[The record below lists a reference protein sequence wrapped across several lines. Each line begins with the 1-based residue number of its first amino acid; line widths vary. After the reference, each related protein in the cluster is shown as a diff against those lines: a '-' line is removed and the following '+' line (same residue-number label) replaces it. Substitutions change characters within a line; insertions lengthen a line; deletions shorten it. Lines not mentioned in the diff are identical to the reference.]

1 MRIVNRNALRNYHI
15 LERIEA
21 GIKLTGA
28 EVKSIRNGRVN
39 LSQSFAKIQNE
50 EVHLINAHIPPYQ
63 SGIVKNY
70 DPARSR
76 KLLLH
81 KDQIK
86 SLIGKLSAGKMAL
99 VPVAIYEKN
108 NLFKVELGLAKSKR
122 EFDKRRAAKERDHIR
137 RVEQELRGKE

>member
-1 MRIVNRNALRNYHI
+1 MRIVNRNVFRNYHI

-21 GIKLTGA
+21 GIKLTGV
-28 EVKSIRNGRVN
+28 EVKSIRASRVN
-39 LSQSFAKIQNE
+39 LSKSFAKIQNE
-50 EVHLINAHIPPYQ
+50 EAYLINMYIPHTQ
-63 SGIVKNY
+63 TSAKNY

-86 SLIGKLSAGKMAL
+86 SLTGKLSAGKMAL

-108 NLFKVELGLAKSKR
+108 NLFKIELGLAKSKR
-122 EFDKRRAAKERDHIR
+122 EFDKRRATAARDHIR

>member
-1 MRIVNRNALRNYHI
+1 MSK
-15 LERIEA
+15 
-21 GIKLTGA
+21 G
-28 EVKSIRNGRVN
+28 
-39 LSQSFAKIQNE
+39 FAKIQNE
-50 EVHLINAHIPPYQ
+50 EAYLINVYIPNTQ
-63 SGIVKNY
+63 TSTKNY

-108 NLFKVELGLAKSKR
+108 NLFKIELGLAKSKK
-122 EFDKRRAAKERDHIR
+122 EFDKRRATKERDHIR
-137 RVEQELRGKE
+137 RVEQELSRIE

>member
-1 MRIVNRNALRNYHI
+1 MRIVNRNAFRSYHI

-21 GIKLTGA
+21 GIKLAGV
-28 EVKSIRNGRVN
+28 EVKSIRAGRVN
-39 LSQSFAKIQNE
+39 LSKSFAKIQNE
-50 EVHLINAHIPPYQ
+50 EAYLINMYIPHTQ
-63 SGIVKNY
+63 TSAKNY
-70 DPARSR
+70 DPARNR

-86 SLIGKLSAGKMAL
+86 SLIGKISAGKMAL

-108 NLFKVELGLAKSKR
+108 NLFKIELGLAKSKR
-122 EFDKRRAAKERDHIR
+122 EFDKRRAIKERDHIR

>member
-1 MRIVNRNALRNYHI
+1 MRITNKKALHNCHI
-15 LERIEA
+15 LERVEA

-28 EVKSIRNGRVN
+28 EVKSIRAGRVN
-39 LSQSFAKIQNE
+39 LSKSFAKIQNE
-50 EVHLINAHIPPYQ
+50 EAYLINMYIPHTQ
-63 SGIVKNY
+63 TSAKNY

-86 SLIGKLSAGKMAL
+86 SLIGKLSAAKMAL

-108 NLFKVELGLAKSKR
+108 NLFKIELGLAKSKR
-122 EFDKRRAAKERDHIR
+122 EFDKRRATKERDHIR

>member
-28 EVKSIRNGRVN
+28 EVKSVRNGRVN

-50 EVHLINAHIPPYQ
+50 EAYLVNVYIPHTQ
-63 SGIVKNY
+63 TSAKNY

-108 NLFKVELGLAKSKR
+108 NLFKVELGLAKSKK
-122 EFDKRRAAKERDHIR
+122 EFDKRRSIRERDHLR
-137 RVEQELRGKE
+137 AVEQELRGKDK